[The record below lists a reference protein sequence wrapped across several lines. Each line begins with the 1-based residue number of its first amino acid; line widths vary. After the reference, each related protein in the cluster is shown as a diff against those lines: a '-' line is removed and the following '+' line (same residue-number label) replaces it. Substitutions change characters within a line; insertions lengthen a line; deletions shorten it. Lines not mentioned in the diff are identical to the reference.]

1 MSFAKRACRVAL
13 SSALAAGAISSAHAA
28 SKAPRASY
36 PELSLSA
43 SGIKLTVYLPDVETG
58 YYRGSRFDWS
68 GVVGRVTYK
77 GHTFFGPWHARHD
90 PTGQDAIQGT
100 AEEFGMFKPLGFDE
114 VRAGGVFYKIGVGGL
129 VRVEALVKDKKTG
142 KMVEQEYGFWRGHK
156 IAKPGPWEI
165 SHGKTWVQFV
175 QDFTG
180 QRGWGWHYTK
190 RISLVKDSAAFVI
203 SRRLENTGTKAID
216 TTHYCHHF
224 TIIDDEPI
232 GPDYRVVLP
241 FGARIEELKGTP
253 VKIEGQE
260 IVFSQALTGD
270 KTVWARLGGLRGSP
284 LDNGAAIGNRKTG
297 ASMTITGDRE
307 VVRYCFWSTRL
318 ATCPEPFVAV
328 KLAGRASMNWSN
340 TYTFGST
347 AEKKSK

>member
-1 MSFAKRACRVAL
+1 MSLARRTCRVVL
-13 SSALAAGAISSAHAA
+13 SCASAAAIAPGARAA
-28 SKAPRASY
+28 PKASY
-36 PELSLSA
+36 PKLSLTE
-43 SGIKLTVYLPDVETG
+43 GPVQLTVYLPDAKTG

-68 GVVGRVTYK
+68 GAVGRVTYK
-77 GHTFFGPWHARHD
+77 GHTFFGPWHAKHD
-90 PTGQDAIQGT
+90 PTGQDAIEGT
-100 AEEFGMFKPLGFDE
+100 AEEFSMFKPLGFDE

-129 VRVEALVKDKKTG
+129 VRVEAPVKDKKTG

-156 IAKPGPWEI
+156 IAKPGPWRI

-190 RISLVKDSAAFVI
+190 RISLVKGSPAFTI
-203 SRRLENTGTKAID
+203 SRRLENTGSKTID

-232 GPDYRVVLP
+232 GPDYRVALP
-241 FGARIEELKGTP
+241 FAALIEELKGTP
-253 VKIEGQE
+253 VRIEGRE
-260 IVFSQALTGD
+260 IVFPEALTEG
-270 KTVWARLGGLRGSP
+270 KTVWVRLGGLRGSP
-284 LDNGAAIGNRKTG
+284 LDNGATIRNRKTG
-297 ASMTITGDRE
+297 ASLTITGDRE

-328 KLAGRASMNWSN
+328 KLAGHTSMNWSN
-340 TYTFGST
+340 TYTFGAT
-347 AEKKSK
+347 AVRKSK